1 LIAPL
6 VKNEGIFDLSFPQFQ
21 SPSGNSEVGID
32 LMIGPAEISSP
43 GLKNFPNPGNIRTA
57 GLDFN
62 DATLHIFRSNL
73 SSRNE
78 NNKNRFFPGA
88 ISHAKFPVI
97 LPRQNPAQT
106 AEKGKTKKLARFF

>member
-1 LIAPL
+1 
-6 VKNEGIFDLSFPQFQ
+6 
-21 SPSGNSEVGID
+21 
-32 LMIGPAEISSP
+32 MIGPAEISSP

-73 SSRNE
+73 SGRNE

-97 LPRQNPAQT
+97 LPRQNPPRPRKT
-106 AEKGKTKKLARFF
+106 EKSKNSRDF

>member
-1 LIAPL
+1 
-6 VKNEGIFDLSFPQFQ
+6 
-21 SPSGNSEVGID
+21 
-32 LMIGPAEISSP
+32 MIGPAEISSP